1 MKNNKKKDILFLCQ
15 FFYPEYISSAT
26 LPYDAAQALAKAGLS
41 VDVICGYPKEY
52 NTTSNVPI
60 HEIHEGIT
68 IKRIKYLQLK
78 RNNFFGRVINYF
90 SFTFLVFLR
99 FNQLKNYKSIIVYSN
114 PPILPMVAALA
125 NKLFNTKVVFVSF
138 DVYPEV
144 AYATNAIVK
153 GSLLSKIMEFSNSII
168 FKHITKVIA
177 LSSEMKLYLLQNRE
191 CLNKEQIKVIPN
203 WYENK
208 KLTSKMISLKNR
220 VFSSIKINKRFI
232 VSHFGNLG
240 ICQDLDTIMEAIRHF
255 KNNNKFQFVFAGHGN
270 KMGYLKKV
278 IEEENFNNVLILGFL
293 HGQDFDD
300 ALNISDC
307 LIVSLSKG
315 LSGLSVPSKTYSYMM
330 AGKPIIAIMEKD
342 SDIAKDL
349 KKNNAGYSIEVG
361 ESSNL
366 INILQELSIK
376 KDKCK
381 IMGENC
387 KKLFHKKYTKQ
398 FNTQKYVEL
407 MQSVVEDNQY
417 V

>member
-1 MKNNKKKDILFLCQ
+1 MKAKRDILFLCQ

>member
-1 MKNNKKKDILFLCQ
+1 MKAKRDILFLCQ

-177 LSSEMKLYLLQNRE
+177 ISNEMKRYLVNNKQNLTE
-191 CLNKEQIKVIPN
+191 SKIEVIPN

-208 KLTSKMISLKNR
+208 ELPKISI
-220 VFSSIKINKRFI
+220 SIKNKLFNSI
-232 VSHFGNLG
+232 KTNKNFVVSYFGNLG
-240 ICQDLDTIMEAIRHF
+240 ICQDIEIIIEAIRQL
-255 KNNNKFQFVFAGHGN
+255 KYDNEVQFIFAGHGS
-270 KMGYLKKV
+270 KMETLKKIV
-278 IEEENFNNVLILGFL
+278 EADALINVQIFNFL
-293 HGQDFDD
+293 HGKDFLD
-300 ALNISDC
+300 ALNVSDC
-307 LIVSLSKG
+307 FIVSLVKG

-342 SDIAKDL
+342 FDIVRDLEEYKAGFVLESREVKKLVVCVKDL
-349 KKNNAGYSIEVG
+349 HCNSKKS
-361 ESSNL
+361 
-366 INILQELSIK
+366 K
-376 KDKCK
+376 M
-381 IMGENC
+381 MGENC
-387 KKLFHKKYTKQ
+387 KRLFLDKYTKLY
-398 FNTQKYVEL
+398 NTQKYVKL
-407 MQSVVEDNQY
+407 MKSIMEAESY